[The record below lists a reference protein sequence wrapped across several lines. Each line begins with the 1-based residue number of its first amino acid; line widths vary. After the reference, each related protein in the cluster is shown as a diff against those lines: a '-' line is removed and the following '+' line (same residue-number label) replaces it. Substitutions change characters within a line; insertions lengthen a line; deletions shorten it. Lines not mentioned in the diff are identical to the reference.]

1 VNNYIKYTQIGFQ
14 MAVVITLGAF
24 GGKKLD
30 EYIKLNTPVFTII
43 LSLLS
48 IAAALYLALKDF
60 IFPKKDNDD

>member
-14 MAVVITLGAF
+14 MAIIITLGAF

-30 EYIKLNTPVFTII
+30 EYFQMTTPIWTIV

-60 IFPKKDNDD
+60 IQPPGK

>member
-1 VNNYIKYTQIGFQ
+1 VNNYIKYTQMGFQ
-14 MAVVITLGAF
+14 MAIIITLGAF

-30 EYIKLNTPVFTII
+30 AYLSLQMPVFTII

-60 IFPKKDNDD
+60 IFPPKK

>member
-1 VNNYIKYTQIGFQ
+1 MNNYIKYTQIGFQ
-14 MAVVITLGAF
+14 MAIVITLGAF

-30 EYIKLNTPVFTII
+30 EYFQMNTPVWTIV

-60 IFPKKDNDD
+60 IQPPKK

>member
-1 VNNYIKYTQIGFQ
+1 MNNYIKYTQIGFQ
-14 MAVVITLGAF
+14 MAIIITIGAF

-30 EYIKLNTPVFTII
+30 EHYHLTLPVFTII

-60 IFPKKDNDD
+60 IHPPKK

>member
-1 VNNYIKYTQIGFQ
+1 MKNYIKYTQIGFQ
-14 MAVVITLGAF
+14 MAIIITLGAF

-30 EYIKLNTPVFTII
+30 EYMKMTTPVFTII

-60 IFPKKDNDD
+60 IFPPKKNK

>member
-1 VNNYIKYTQIGFQ
+1 MNNYIKYTQIGFQ
-14 MAVVITLGAF
+14 MAIIITLGAF

-30 EYIKLNTPVFTII
+30 EYYHLQTPVFTII

-60 IFPKKDNDD
+60 IYPPKN

>member
-1 VNNYIKYTQIGFQ
+1 MSI
-14 MAVVITLGAF
+14 VITIGAF

-30 EYIKLNTPVFTII
+30 EYFQMTTPVFTIV

-60 IFPKKDNDD
+60 IFPPKS